1 MEERLNRQMLI
12 EGWNQEALSNSEI
25 TIIGDSPQLTS
36 IYVLSAAALGI
47 NNQKI
52 ISPDVDKYYVEIAKK
67 INPNLKFGYLEG
79 YFVHKQMKN
88 FLKDSKAIIDLSN
101 YNLAKKQLIEL
112 SYLYEIP
119 LILSSISNKIKI
131 FTYKKGRE
139 WKTLEEIL
147 SEKELPS
154 KRDVDIISS
163 GLSSGLMLEET
174 KNILMDMH
182 ISDLLIKYD
191 TAEDKYYK
199 NIKALV
205 VGAGALGNFVGLGL
219 ASLGVERIDF
229 IDPDNIEETN
239 LNRQIFFYESVGKPK
254 AKILAKRL
262 GTLYKI
268 ETDGI
273 VDYFKSSTPIDE
285 YDVIFDC
292 VDNFES
298 RIVISEKCKKKKK
311 MLVSGGTSPDAG
323 QVITYLP
330 EVSEKTPAEFL
341 DLYKIV
347 DKRKVEE
354 YKRERASCVYRP
366 NPSVIMSNEIIG
378 MLMVD
383 KFKKMLDGT
392 AENVYYDAKS
402 ENKVG

>member
-174 KNILMDMH
+174 KNILMDKY
-182 ISDLLIKYD
+182 ISDSLIKYNL
-191 TAEDKYYK
+191 AEDKNYK

-354 YKRERASCVYRP
+354 YKRESFVC
-366 NPSVIMSNEIIG
+366 
-378 MLMVD
+378 L
-383 KFKKMLDGT
+383 
-392 AENVYYDAKS
+392 
-402 ENKVG
+402 